1 MKHCTIHPIPL
12 ALVPLGHPG
21 DTSQSAVATVYVWYI
36 EGAGEK
42 ILVDTGLDVER
53 IPESASPP
61 FTLQTIESGL
71 NSVGLG
77 VDDIDTVILTHL
89 HFDHVGFASRF
100 SKARMIVQKRELEFA
115 RNPHPLWQ
123 DLYPPEL
130 LDNLKFEVIEG
141 DFQVTEDVNI
151 LFTPGHSPGGQS
163 VSVMTDDGIAIIAG
177 LCTRQDNFSPW
188 DSPTGGTV
196 PVSIPLIYTDVPEAY
211 DSLVKIKETA
221 DIILPLH
228 DAAVLLKGPVS

>member
-12 ALVPLGHPG
+12 AIVPMVNPE
-21 DTSQSAVATVYVWYI
+21 DTSQSVVATVYVWYI

-42 ILVDTGLDVER
+42 ILVDTGLDIER

-61 FTLQTIESGL
+61 HALQTIESGL
-71 NSVGLG
+71 NNVGLG
-77 VDDIDTVILTHL
+77 VGDIDTVIQTHL
-89 HFDHVGFASRF
+89 HFDHMGFVSSF
-100 SKARMIVQKRELEFA
+100 SKARIIVQKRELEFA

-123 DLYPPEL
+123 DLYRPEL

-141 DFQVTEDVNI
+141 DFQVAENVNI

-163 VSVMTDDGIAIIAG
+163 VSVRTDDGIVIIAG
-177 LCTRQDNFSPW
+177 LCTRQENFNPW
-188 DSPTGGTV
+188 DSPTGQTV
-196 PVSIPLIYTDVPEAY
+196 PVSIPKIYTDVLEAY
-211 DSLVKIKETA
+211 DSLVRIKEMA

-228 DAAVLLKGPVS
+228 DSAALLKGTIP